1 MFHIACSL
9 LPTCSSLLANH
20 FLCRKY
26 NIYYSCPSVSDGK
39 TLMLGKIKGRR
50 REGQS
55 MRWLDDIRLDGHEF
69 EQTLGVGDGQGS
81 LACGSPRGHEEKRL
95 SDWIE
100 LIWWKVVPGSSIWI
114 CTKSVPKSETTQAL
128 YPTKWWG
135 DSWPFVSADTGSTD
149 VESWRQLLLMVA
161 KSQVHWKSLQNLSS
175 FYTIR
180 RSHYRLKHF

>member
-50 REGQS
+50 RERQS
-55 MRWLDDIRLDGHEF
+55 MRWLDGIRLDGHEF

-100 LIWWKVVPGSSIWI
+100 LIWWKLVPGSSR
-114 CTKSVPKSETTQAL
+114 
-128 YPTKWWG
+128 Y
-135 DSWPFVSADTGSTD
+135 
-149 VESWRQLLLMVA
+149 
-161 KSQVHWKSLQNLSS
+161 QNLKLLKLFILPNGGGTAGPLCLHIQDPLMWRADSS
-175 FYTIR
+175 YFRWWQSHKSTGN
-180 RSHYRLKHF
+180 HYRIWALFILLEEVITDWNTSKWS